1 MVERRKEEVKERE
14 MITGYYEVGGNNEGE
29 TEVEL
34 TMEGSTFVGR
44 KRKEGDIGSSG
55 GQEKKLSVT

>member
-1 MVERRKEEVKERE
+1 M
-14 MITGYYEVGGNNEGE
+14 GGNNEGE

-55 GQEKKLSVT
+55 GQEKKPFGDVTIVQG

>member
-1 MVERRKEEVKERE
+1 M
-14 MITGYYEVGGNNEGE
+14 GGNNEGE